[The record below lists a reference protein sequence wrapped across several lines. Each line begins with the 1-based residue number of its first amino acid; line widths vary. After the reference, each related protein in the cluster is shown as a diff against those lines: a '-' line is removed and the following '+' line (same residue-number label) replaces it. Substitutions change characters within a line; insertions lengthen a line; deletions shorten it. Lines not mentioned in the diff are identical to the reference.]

1 MTRVNAP
8 SHLDFQSYINN
19 YTGRTAID
27 RAIYIGEHCD
37 SLEVEALQWAA
48 DAIKNTT
55 RDTNKYSACM
65 TQLNEACKKR
75 GLKTIEVDQAWLAT
89 TQRENEE
96 ILDSLDAELKGYK
109 NNMIKEKIRD
119 CMTRQGDCYYQAGDF
134 ANAIKCYIRTR
145 DHSTTSA
152 HTLETCFNVIKAS
165 VSQGNFTHVSSYAN
179 RVEAVS
185 ATQKKELVQSK
196 LEACRALVS
205 LYHKEKYSWVADAL
219 TKVSFEMGNSL
230 NDIISANDIAVYG
243 GLCALA
249 SYDRQELKTKVLSNS
264 SFKSYLELEPQI
276 REMIDAFY
284 HAKYSVCLEL
294 LESYRNDYLLDMYL
308 APHVPALFKLIRER
322 ALVQYCVPYGKVDLQ
337 RMATAFQTSVPDL
350 QKELADLIGEGDK
363 ISARIDSHQKIL
375 ISKKRDQRQQALKRS
390 MKAGSDYEKATK
402 ALMLRMK
409 LLKADMIVKSN

>member
-1 MTRVNAP
+1 M
-8 SHLDFQSYINN
+8 
-19 YTGRTAID
+19 
-27 RAIYIGEHCD
+27 
-37 SLEVEALQWAA
+37 
-48 DAIKNTT
+48 
-55 RDTNKYSACM
+55 
-65 TQLNEACKKR
+65 
-75 GLKTIEVDQAWLAT
+75 
-89 TQRENEE
+89 
-96 ILDSLDAELKGYK
+96 
-109 NNMIKEKIRD
+109 
-119 CMTRQGDCYYQAGDF
+119 
-134 ANAIKCYIRTR
+134 
-145 DHSTTSA
+145 
-152 HTLETCFNVIKAS
+152 
-165 VSQGNFTHVSSYAN
+165 SQGNFTHVSSYAN

-219 TKVSFEMGNSL
+219 TKVSFEMGNSF

-294 LESYRNDYLLDMYL
+294 LESYRVSQVPMVMMMIHADGWWFMQNDYLLDMYL

-363 ISARIDSHQKIL
+363 ISARIDSHQK
-375 ISKKRDQRQQALKRS
+375 
-390 MKAGSDYEKATK
+390 
-402 ALMLRMK
+402 
-409 LLKADMIVKSN
+409 VV